1 MKSASDNPEKILI
14 SPSSTSIHPSA
25 TNNNSEF
32 IPVVGAGP
40 ANVDILDSNFVFF
53 FGKPS
58 IGKSVILASMM
69 YYMNARAGSLRP
81 RRDSPNSKEAE
92 VLFFDMLDDI
102 RRGRLPRRSTQM
114 QVTQLNFVFEPNNTS
129 KKVVPINLTFLEIS
143 GEDLQKVR
151 RAGSFDR
158 KIDEYLNAEIPINFI
173 LVTDYE
179 NIDDDDS
186 LMISFLNE
194 IEKKSRRFKMV
205 NAILLVSKWDKS
217 GDTGV
222 PDEEYL
228 NNFIAEH
235 MPMTNTQ
242 IDNYQLFKSYYT
254 IGRIREKKD
263 DEGNELIERLNLATA
278 KMLTEWL
285 YKGITKVDL
294 NYEGTFWER
303 IFGK

>member
-14 SPSSTSIHPSA
+14 TPSS
-25 TNNNSEF
+25 NSLHTAASTRHGDF
-32 IPVVGAGP
+32 IPIVGTRPIDMIG
-40 ANVDILDSNFVFF
+40 SNFVFF

-69 YYMNARAGSLRP
+69 YYMNAMVGTLRP
-81 RRDSPNSKEAE
+81 RRETPNTKEAE

-158 KIDEYLNAEIPINFI
+158 RIDEYLNADIPINFI

-179 NIDDDDS
+179 NMDEDDS

-194 IEKKSRRFKMV
+194 IEKKSRRFKMI
-205 NAILLVSKWDKS
+205 NAILLISKWDKS
-217 GDTGV
+217 GDITV
-222 PDEEYL
+222 PDEDYL
-228 NNFIAEH
+228 NDFIAEH

-242 IDNYQLFKSYYT
+242 IDNHQLFKSYYT
-254 IGRIREKKD
+254 IGKISDKKD
-263 DEGNELIERLNLATA
+263 DEGNELIEQLNLSTA

-303 IFGK
+303 LFGK

>member
-1 MKSASDNPEKILI
+1 MKSASDNPEKVLI
-14 SPSSTSIHPSA
+14 SPSSNSLNQAP
-25 TNNNSEF
+25 TNNGEF
-32 IPVVGAGP
+32 IPITGTNPIVMQ
-40 ANVDILDSNFVFF
+40 DSNFVFF

-81 RRDSPNSKEAE
+81 RRDSPNTKEAE
-92 VLFFDMLDDI
+92 VLYFDMLDDL
-102 RRGRLPRRSTQM
+102 RRGKLPRRSTQM

-129 KKVVPINLTFLEIS
+129 KKVRPINLTFLEMS

-151 RAGSFDR
+151 RGGSFDR

-173 LVTDYE
+173 LVTDYD

-194 IEKKSRRFKMV
+194 IEKKSRRFSMV

-217 GDTGV
+217 GDTNA
-222 PDEEYL
+222 PDEDYL

-242 IDNYQLFKSYYT
+242 MDNYQLYKSYYT
-254 IGRIREKKD
+254 IGKIGEKKD
-263 DEGNELIERLNLATA
+263 DEGNELIERLNLSTA
-278 KMLTEWL
+278 KMLSEWL
-285 YKGITKVDL
+285 YKGITNVDL
-294 NYEGTFWER
+294 NYRGTFWER
-303 IFGK
+303 LFGK